1 MPHENTIY
9 KTVFYQSFYL
19 PPPHETNGPMLFG
32 VIVKKVSVLKLEAAT
47 IKQSRG
53 DTDILEDS
61 LDLLQNESNCLWL
74 TVRRHI

>member
-1 MPHENTIY
+1 
-9 KTVFYQSFYL
+9 
-19 PPPHETNGPMLFG
+19 MLFG

-61 LDLLQNESNCLWL
+61 LDLLQNESNCL
-74 TVRRHI
+74 